1 MIDPSTRTERM
12 DRETSDPEVA
22 VVLLDCVIGYGSHPD
37 PAGAMAPS
45 IRRMKAAAEKRGGY
59 LAVIASITGTE
70 GDFQNFSTQKRI
82 LEDAGVVVMPSNHQA
97 TQLAGRIMA
106 ELDAR

>member
-1 MIDPSTRTERM
+1 
-12 DRETSDPEVA
+12 
-22 VVLLDCVIGYGSHPD
+22 
-37 PAGAMAPS
+37 MAPS
-45 IRRMKAAAEKRGGY
+45 IKRLKAAAEKRGGY

-70 GDFQNFSTQKRI
+70 GDFQNFASQKRT